1 MRVLTGL
8 EEQEKEDRIFNNVFG
23 MVDRK
28 LMLPSEAM
36 EYLKQKDIVTMETKA
51 LKGESDEDYINRV
64 DLIEDRSGNED

>member
-1 MRVLTGL
+1 
-8 EEQEKEDRIFNNVFG
+8 